1 MTPENILKGGDGL
14 LLPKFRTKQD
24 KTTNIKCIQR
34 MFFLSLYFFLFSVFL
49 PNSENQRHHRGS
61 TQRVDQ
67 RKRGH
72 EYPDSLFQFTMGIA
86 MQCIL
91 IFVLVPIKTEELKSS
106 ILKFHIT
113 ITAINIFTFLLR
125 RLVVFV
131 PLLLLLSGAS
141 YLI

>member
-34 MFFLSLYFFLFSVFL
+34 MFFLSLYFYLFSVFL
-49 PNSENQRHHRGS
+49 PNSENQRHRRGS